1 MAIIINGANPPASN
15 KALGPEEAQLL
26 DALHGRGELG
36 ERLKKDLERTKN
48 RAKYKIEIQFDKNRS
63 TSVFKMGTALIM
75 VWESGRRFHGGGDQ
89 RMMFCGYW
97 PGQGFNGSE
106 ECGKP
111 IKDENFS
118 INHLVCPH
126 CHREQFLD
134 PQVKKRHI
142 QLAIQNGQDAS
153 GLEHMPVANPMLL
166 AKLGPKSLAVFVSKI
181 FKDLGANA
189 DIYVKYHPEDIRGY
203 DIPDAKKDDVY
214 EKARRARTE
223 KKENR
228 GIVIYPLENIIKDTM
243 AGASI
248 ESRFQALF
256 LA

>member
-1 MAIIINGANPPASN
+1 
-15 KALGPEEAQLL
+15 
-26 DALHGRGELG
+26 
-36 ERLKKDLERTKN
+36 
-48 RAKYKIEIQFDKNRS
+48 
-63 TSVFKMGTALIM
+63 M

-89 RMMFCGYW
+89 RMVFCGYW
-97 PGQGFNGSE
+97 SGQGFTGSE

-111 IKDENFS
+111 IKDENFA

-142 QLAIQNGQDAS
+142 QIALDNGQDIT
-153 GLEHMPVANPMLL
+153 GLKNMPVVNPMLI
-166 AKLGPKSLAVFVSKI
+166 AKLGPKSLAIFVSKI
-181 FKDLGANA
+181 FRDLGANA

-203 DIPDAKKDDVY
+203 DVSDVKKDDIY

-248 ESRFQALF
+248 EGRFQALF